1 MQSRDFLRC
10 GSCSS
15 KKILDAI
22 FLAALVHAGGVA
34 DDIGYEDAIIDRLV
48 TKKAQTLMT
57 RELKAC
63 LLISRTGIL
72 K

>member
-15 KKILDAI
+15 KKILDVI
-22 FLAALVHAGGVA
+22 FMAALVHAGGVA
-34 DDIGYEDAIIDRLV
+34 NDIGYEDAIIDRLA
-48 TKKAQTLMT
+48 TKGARTLMT

-63 LLISRTGIL
+63 LLIGWTGIL